1 MWLYIAIIFVLE
13 IAIFVSRVAT
23 EYVIAN
29 MSERVIRSIR
39 GAIVRNLLQ
48 GPYRTVSAAGPG
60 AVLAAASDDVAS
72 VQRLLRE
79 AMVATGV
86 SFGQLVLMLV
96 VVFFVQRWLFFVLLF
111 EIAFLA
117 AGIALYANWR
127 KLRYLKKMEIEQ
139 SLLGYLATVY
149 QKNLDIRF
157 TALRSMFLVRTM
169 GQIRRL
175 FRMNLMLWMRH
186 GTYHAS
192 MELVIGGSA
201 AICLVL
207 LLITSGDG
215 PPPIGTFLVFAYYT
229 MLIFPCLSQIG
240 EAWPM
245 INDARAALKRIN
257 ANTEAPAAPPALPAP
272 SAAPAVKLSPARFGR
287 IEFKDVVLQG
297 SRGEVILNGISFV
310 IEPGEKIG
318 LFGDS
323 GSGKTSILSLLL
335 GLQLPSAGL
344 VTIDGRDVR
353 TLTLADR
360 KRLFFFMRANTA
372 FLPGTVY
379 DNIAL
384 THRPSEAHFA
394 EVTEHARIAAR
405 LAAEASGAA
414 VAVSDKGEPFSG
426 GEQQRIA
433 IARAFL
439 ADQPCIILD
448 ESLNSLDE
456 AGEYAITERLVA
468 DLANKTMIVVSHR
481 RGVAKLFPRRIEFVR
496 GGHATMIRP

>member
-1 MWLYIAIIFVLE
+1 MC
-13 IAIFVSRVAT
+13 S
-23 EYVIAN
+23 
-29 MSERVIRSIR
+29 
-39 GAIVRNLLQ
+39 
-48 GPYRTVSAAGPG
+48 
-60 AVLAAASDDVAS
+60 SD
-72 VQRLLRE
+72 L
-79 AMVATGV
+79 
-86 SFGQLVLMLV
+86 
-96 VVFFVQRWLFFVLLF
+96 
-111 EIAFLA
+111 
-117 AGIALYANWR
+117 
-127 KLRYLKKMEIEQ
+127 
-139 SLLGYLATVY
+139 
-149 QKNLDIRF
+149 
-157 TALRSMFLVRTM
+157 
-169 GQIRRL
+169 
-175 FRMNLMLWMRH
+175 
-186 GTYHAS
+186 
-192 MELVIGGSA
+192 
-201 AICLVL
+201 
-207 LLITSGDG
+207 
-215 PPPIGTFLVFAYYT
+215 
-229 MLIFPCLSQIG
+229 
-240 EAWPM
+240 
-245 INDARAALKRIN
+245 
-257 ANTEAPAAPPALPAP
+257 
-272 SAAPAVKLSPARFGR
+272 
-287 IEFKDVVLQG
+287 
-297 SRGEVILNGISFV
+297 ILNGISFV